1 MDTTAE
7 RLIEQ
12 PAEPP
17 EPPARSAWEL
27 IDEDWDEREGA
38 PMCM

>member
-1 MDTTAE
+1 MSDQQEPLA
-7 RLIEQ
+7 
-12 PAEPP
+12 PPP

-27 IDEDWDEREGA
+27 IDEELEGCDTA